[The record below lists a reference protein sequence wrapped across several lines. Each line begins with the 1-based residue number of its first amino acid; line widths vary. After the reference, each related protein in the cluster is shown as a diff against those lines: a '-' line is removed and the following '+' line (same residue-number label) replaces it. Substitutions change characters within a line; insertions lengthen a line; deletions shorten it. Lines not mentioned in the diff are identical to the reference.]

1 MKAKLSDRIRPNS
14 EVLPWI
20 YEEIKLLE
28 NQLDEERLI
37 SDTQS
42 GVLEYQAK
50 RNAELVAQIEAMRD
64 AITEADNT
72 ISFMNQL
79 YADDESQ
86 TAKYTLVKLQ
96 PFLKK

>member
-28 NQLDEERLI
+28 KQLDEKL
-37 SDTQS
+37 T
-42 GVLEYQAK
+42 
-50 RNAELVAQIEAMRD
+50 QIETMRD
-64 AITEADNT
+64 AIKEADDT
-72 ISFMNQL
+72 ISFLNEL

-86 TAKYTLVKLQ
+86 TAKDTLAKLQ
-96 PFLKK
+96 PFLNK

>member
-20 YEEIKLLE
+20 YEEIKFLE
-28 NQLDEERLI
+28 NQLDEERLVC
-37 SDTQS
+37 DTQS
-42 GVLEYQAK
+42 GMLEYQAK

-64 AITEADNT
+64 TITEADDT
-72 ISFMNQL
+72 ISFLNEL

-86 TAKYTLVKLQ
+86 TAKDTLAKLQ
-96 PFLKK
+96 PFLNK